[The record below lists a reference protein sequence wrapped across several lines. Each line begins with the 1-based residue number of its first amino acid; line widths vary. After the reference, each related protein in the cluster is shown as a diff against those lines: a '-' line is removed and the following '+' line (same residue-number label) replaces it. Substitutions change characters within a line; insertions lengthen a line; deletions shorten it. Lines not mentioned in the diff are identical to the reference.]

1 MLSPLSLKVLRFC
14 CFQLSTF
21 GEIKAHSLRTTPFQK
36 KKKNWYGS
44 FRYVSILRKKVF
56 SGARVQCFSHCGSN
70 NLDSAVFGNAD
81 FGEIKYHSLRRTSFL
96 KKIIYGSF
104 RFVSN
109 LRRKVFSG
117 GPVNCI
123 PLYGSS
129 NSDSAIFGNAAF
141 GEIKDHRFLKNF

>member
-70 NLDSAVFGNAD
+70 NSDSAVFGNAD
-81 FGEIKYHSLRRTSFL
+81 FGEIKYHSLRTTSFQ
-96 KKIIYGSF
+96 KKLSME
-104 RFVSN
+104 
-109 LRRKVFSG
+109 VFG
-117 GPVNCI
+117 LCLTYVERYFQEDQWI
-123 PLYGSS
+123 V
-129 NSDSAIFGNAAF
+129 
-141 GEIKDHRFLKNF
+141 FLFMAQVTQILLFLGMLLLERSKITDF